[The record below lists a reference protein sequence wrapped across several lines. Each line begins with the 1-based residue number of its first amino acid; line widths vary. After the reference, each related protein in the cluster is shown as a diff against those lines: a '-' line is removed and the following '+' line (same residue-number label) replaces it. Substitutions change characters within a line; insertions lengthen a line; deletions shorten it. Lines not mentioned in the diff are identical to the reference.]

1 MFTRVMVGIDGSRVA
16 VAALAEAIRLAAAEN
31 AAIRAV
37 SVVERVP
44 DIVGPGPGFGD
55 TAALA
60 QSLRDVAQAALAR
73 AHDLFI
79 LTGLVGE
86 TALVNA
92 GECDVASVLLHESH
106 TWGADLMVLGTHARH
121 GIERVLVGS
130 TAGSFLRMSTIPV
143 LLIPHQAHNEERG
156 P

>member
-1 MFTRVMVGIDGSRVA
+1 MFTRVMVGIDGSLTA
-16 VAALAEAIRLAAAEN
+16 VAALTEAIQLATAEK

-44 DIVGPGPGFGD
+44 DIVGPGPGFVD
-55 TAALA
+55 SSALA
-60 QSLRDVAQAALAR
+60 QSLRDIAQAALER
-73 AHDLFI
+73 AHNLFI

-92 GECDVASVLLHESH
+92 GESDVASVLLRESQM
-106 TWGADLMVLGTHARH
+106 WGAELMVLGTHARH
-121 GIERVLVGS
+121 GIERVLLGS
-130 TAGSFLRMSTIPV
+130 TSESFLRMSTIPV
-143 LLIPHQAHNEERG
+143 LLIPHHTHNEDRV

>member
-1 MFTRVMVGIDGSRVA
+1 MFARVMVGIDGSRAA
-16 VAALAEAIRLAAAEN
+16 VAALAEAIRLAAAEK
-31 AAIRAV
+31 AAICAV

-44 DIVGPGPGFGD
+44 DIVGPGFGD

-79 LTGLVGE
+79 LTGVTGE

-92 GECDVASVLLHESH
+92 GESDVASVLLCESR

-121 GIERVLVGS
+121 GIERVLLGS

-143 LLIPHQAHNEERG
+143 LLIPHRANN
-156 P
+156 